1 MKCVRCGSAISD
13 GAKFCSRC
21 GCQCD
26 GNASMASSS
35 RKPRKSRLVAGL
47 VGVCAAG
54 LTVVAV
60 LFFGM
65 TGSETATVAENS
77 DGAYQAPPAED
88 VLSDEDCES
97 SNVEGRATDD
107 SPVAAT
113 VNGVEIPESTIA
125 DYVAQF
131 RLDSDLIEDA
141 AWVSWMQDNEW
152 DPEIVRSE
160 AEIVRADMPEGL
172 PYDIEMPDM

>member
-1 MKCVRCGSAISD
+1 MKCVRCGSGISD

-88 VLSDEDCES
+88 DLEALDASGVT
-97 SNVEGRATDD
+97 EGNTAK
-107 SPVAAT
+107 ACCA
-113 VNGVEIPESTIA
+113 N
-125 DYVAQF
+125 
-131 RLDSDLIEDA
+131 RLKTKS
-141 AWVSWMQDNEW
+141 
-152 DPEIVRSE
+152 
-160 AEIVRADMPEGL
+160 
-172 PYDIEMPDM
+172 